1 MQPLPR
7 IPDAPASQAGAS
19 RFWASLAFASL
30 RPMSSVLLLAL
41 AALLPSCRPDP
52 RADLILHNGRE
63 PETLDPHLLTGQA
76 DGRVASALFEGLT
89 RYDPVTGN
97 AIPGLAASWSLSPD
111 GLRYTFQIRTNAA
124 WSDGRP
130 ILAEDV
136 VWSFRRAVDPLTG
149 ADYASQYFY
158 VENGEAISTGKERD
172 LSKLGVDAVSRS
184 SVVIRLH
191 HPTPFFLELLASR
204 VFAVIPRE
212 AVERGGDRWI
222 LQPGLPCSGPYTLAS
237 WRVND
242 RIRLRCNPHYWDAS
256 NVRAGT
262 IDVLAGDSAHTALN
276 QYLVGDVDFILDKD
290 MFPSELAE
298 ALQRRPDFHCYTYL
312 GAYFIRFNT
321 TRKPF
326 DDPRVRKAIAMAI
339 DRTRIVQRITRM
351 GEPPASHLVPQ
362 GTGGYQPP
370 MGLGR
375 NPEAARRLLAEAGY
389 PGGNGLRTFEYSY
402 NAESRLH
409 EHIAVEIQS
418 ALHDVLGL
426 RMELRPLEWKTYLN
440 NMSRLDY
447 DLMRSSWI
455 GDYNDPNTFLDLFL
469 ADGGN
474 NRTGWRDPSY
484 DALIHE
490 ANATLDRARRFQLLA
505 QAEAHL
511 LRDAAPIVPLY
522 SYVGF
527 YALDAQ
533 RLAGVHP
540 NLLDEHPFWA
550 IHRTR
555 RP

>member
-1 MQPLPR
+1 MKPLPS
-7 IPDAPASQAGAS
+7 IPHAPATPPGACC
-19 RFWASLAFASL
+19 F
-30 RPMSSVLLLAL
+30 PVLLLAVL
-41 AALLPSCRPDP
+41 WMAACRPAP
-52 RADLILHNGRE
+52 RADLVLHNGRE

-97 AIPGLAASWSLSPD
+97 AIPGLASSWTLSAD
-111 GLRYTFQIRTNAA
+111 GRVYVFQLRTNAA

-130 ILAEDV
+130 IVPEDV
-136 VWSFRRAVDPLTG
+136 VWSFRRAVNPATG

-158 VENGEAISTGKERD
+158 IENGEALCTGAERD
-172 LSKLGVDAVSRS
+172 LSKLGVEALSAREVS
-184 SVVIRLH
+184 VRLR

-204 VFAVIPRE
+204 VFAVIPRD

-222 LQPGLPCSGPYTLAS
+222 LQAGVPCSGPYTLAS

-242 RIRLRCNPHYWDAS
+242 RIRLRRNPNYWDVA

-276 QYLVGDVDFILDKD
+276 QYLVGDIDFILDKD

-298 ALQRRPDFHCYTYL
+298 ALRRRADFHAYTYL
-312 GAYFIRFNT
+312 GAYFLRFNT

-326 DDPRVRKAIAMAI
+326 DDPRVRRAIAMAL
-339 DRTRIVQRITRM
+339 DRQRIVTRITRM
-351 GEPPASHLVPQ
+351 GEPPASHLVPA
-362 GTGGYQPP
+362 GVGGYRPP
-370 MGLGR
+370 VGIER
-375 NPEAARRLLAEAGY
+375 DPDEARRLLAEAGY
-389 PGGNGLRTFEYSY
+389 PGGQGFRPFEYSY

-409 EHIAVEIQS
+409 EHIAVEVQS
-418 ALHDVLGL
+418 ALRDVLGL

-469 ADGGN
+469 SEGGN
-474 NRTGWRDPSY
+474 NRTGWKDVAY
-484 DALIHE
+484 DELVNR
-490 ANATLDRARRFQLLA
+490 ANATLDRERRLELLA
-505 QAEAHL
+505 QAESRL
-511 LRDAAPIVPLY
+511 LREGAPIVPLY

-527 YALDAQ
+527 YALDTN
-533 RLAGVHP
+533 RVAGVHP
-540 NLLDEHPFWA
+540 NVLDEHPFWA
-550 IHRTR
+550 IHRLR